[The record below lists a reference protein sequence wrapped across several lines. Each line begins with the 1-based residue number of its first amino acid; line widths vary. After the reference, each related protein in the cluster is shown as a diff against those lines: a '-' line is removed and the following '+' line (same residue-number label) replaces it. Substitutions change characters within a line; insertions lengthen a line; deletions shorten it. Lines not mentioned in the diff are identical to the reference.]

1 MPDDPNRFILNIEG
15 GPDSDDQE
23 RLELARR
30 LRSELLALSEVEGI
44 ESPAALAAPRSK
56 AAGVDW
62 QTLIVT
68 LAASGGVLTS
78 LIGTIQSWLTRQE
91 KASVT
96 LEMGGDKLVIT
107 GASSEVQRSLVDD
120 WVRRHKH

>member
-1 MPDDPNRFILNIEG
+1 MPDDPTRFILNIEG

-44 ESPAALAAPRSK
+44 ESPAAMVAPRSK